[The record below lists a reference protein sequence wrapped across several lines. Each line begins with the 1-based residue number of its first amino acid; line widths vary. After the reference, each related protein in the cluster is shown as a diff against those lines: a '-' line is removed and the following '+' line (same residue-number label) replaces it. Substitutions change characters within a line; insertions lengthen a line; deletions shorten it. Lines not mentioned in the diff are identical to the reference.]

1 MANKSIWECCITVHS
16 SIKEKTNSVL
26 LALAKEKGGQ
36 KSKIMQELIESHPE
50 YEKKKKEM
58 EEDGFFV

>member
-1 MANKSIWECCITVHS
+1 MSKKSIWECAITVHS

-26 LALAKEKGGQ
+26 LSLAREKGTQ

-50 YEKKKKEM
+50 YKKKTKEM
-58 EEDGFFV
+58 EEDGYFI